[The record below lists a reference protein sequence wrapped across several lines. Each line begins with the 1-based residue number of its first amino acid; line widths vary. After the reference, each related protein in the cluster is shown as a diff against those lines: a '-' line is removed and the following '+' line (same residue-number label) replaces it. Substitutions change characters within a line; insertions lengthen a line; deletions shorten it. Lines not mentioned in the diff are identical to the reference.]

1 MFQSR
6 KLNVRI
12 NRLHERALRVVYKD
26 FDLSFKDLLRRD
38 ISFNW
43 ELESKQSTFIVS
55 VIEIPIMAHA
65 LFTYLFVHLIFFLQF
80 QEETKL
86 LWLSSWRNDFLKH
99 FLL

>member
-12 NRLHERALRVVYKD
+12 NRLHERALQVVYKD
-26 FDLSFKDLLRRD
+26 SDLSFKDLLRRD

-65 LFTYLFVHLIFFLQF
+65 LFTYLFVHLIFFLQ
-80 QEETKL
+80 
-86 LWLSSWRNDFLKH
+86 
-99 FLL
+99 